1 MTDKWT
7 DLQNADGV
15 TEEILDAVEGVV
27 DGWYSTGRI
36 DWEDV
41 WDRVEG
47 TRLDDGTKLTF
58 SELDSPAQRKIKRTI
73 RKRRSEC

>member
-1 MTDKWT
+1 MTDTWT
-7 DLQNADGV
+7 DLQDVADV
-15 TEEILDAVEGVV
+15 TEEILSAVESVI

-47 TRLDDGTKLTF
+47 TRLANGTRLTF
-58 SELDSPAQRKIKRTI
+58 SELDSPAQRKIKRQVK
-73 RKRRSEC
+73 KRRAEC